1 MVDLP
6 LSDVRV
12 LDLSWH
18 VAGPYCT
25 RVLGDYGADVVK
37 VERPAEGDP
46 ARMMPPF
53 HEDEPGIE
61 RSGLFLHLNTNKRSI
76 AVDLRSEAGR
86 DTVLRLAEWAD
97 VVIESFSPGT
107 LDALGLGYEALSA
120 VNPAIVVT
128 SISNYGQSGPYRDWK
143 GSELTIWGMGGPM
156 LYTGSPNREPLKTA
170 GHTPAYQVGATAA
183 AATNIALWG
192 ADATG
197 EGDHLD
203 VNFFE
208 TFMGLIDRRTT
219 SLLNYQYT
227 GKISGRPPA
236 GQTPGSGIWPTGDGG
251 FFFTTVIGPRW
262 NAMAAMIGHPELLED
277 PNWLDPAWRS
287 QEEPMAEFQALVGE
301 WMLSHSKRE
310 IRQAFEDAGVY
321 GGPVNTIAEL
331 LTDPHFTERAFFQTV
346 DHPTTGPQTYPG
358 RTYRSSAHEW
368 PPPPRQR
375 APLLGEHTDE
385 ILGETLGLDAAAIAE
400 LRSAGA
406 VS

>member
-37 VERPAEGDP
+37 VERPGDGDP
-46 ARMMPPF
+46 TRLAPPF
-53 HEDEPGIE
+53 YEDEPGIE
-61 RSGLFLHLNTNKRSI
+61 RSALFLHLNTNKRSI
-76 AVDLRSEAGR
+76 AVDLRSEQGR
-86 DTVLRLAEWAD
+86 ETVLRLAEWAD
-97 VVIESFSPGT
+97 VAIENFSPGT
-107 LDALGLGYEALSA
+107 LDDLGLGYDALRA
-120 VNPAIVVT
+120 VNPGIVLT
-128 SISNYGQSGPYRDWK
+128 SISNYGQSGPYRDWT

-156 LYTGSPNREPLKTA
+156 LYTGSPDREPLKTA
-170 GHTPAYQVGATAA
+170 GHTPACHVGALAA

-192 ADATG
+192 ADASG

-203 VNFFE
+203 ISFFE
-208 TFMGLIDRRTT
+208 AFMGLIDRRTT
-219 SLLNYQYT
+219 SLLNFQYT
-227 GKISGRPPA
+227 GETSGRPPA

-262 NAMAAMIGHPELLED
+262 NAMATMIGHEELLED
-277 PNWLDPAWRS
+277 PNWLDPAWRA
-287 QEEPMAEFQALVGE
+287 QEEPMAQFQALVGE
-301 WMLSHSKRE
+301 WMRGHSKLE
-310 IRQAFEDAGVY
+310 IRQAVEDAGVY
-321 GGPVNTIAEL
+321 GGPVNTVAEL
-331 LTDPHFTERAFFQTV
+331 LSDPHFSERAFFETI

-358 RTYRSSAHEW
+358 RTYRSSAHGW
-368 PPPPRQR
+368 PPPPRRR

-385 ILGETLGLDAAAIAE
+385 ILGETLGLDAAEIAE
-400 LRSAGA
+400 LRSTGA

>member
-1 MVDLP
+1 M
-6 LSDVRV
+6 
-12 LDLSWH
+12 
-18 VAGPYCT
+18 
-25 RVLGDYGADVVK
+25 
-37 VERPAEGDP
+37 
-46 ARMMPPF
+46 
-53 HEDEPGIE
+53 
-61 RSGLFLHLNTNKRSI
+61 
-76 AVDLRSEAGR
+76 
-86 DTVLRLAEWAD
+86 
-97 VVIESFSPGT
+97 VIESFSPGT
-107 LDALGLGYEALSA
+107 LNALGLGYEALSA

-262 NAMAAMIGHPELLED
+262 NAMAAMIGHEELLED
-277 PNWLDPAWRS
+277 PNWLDPAWRA

-385 ILGETLGLDAAAIAE
+385 ILGKTLGLDAAAIAE